1 MRHLLLSILFL
12 SCVGNAQSQVSLKHV
27 NQTINWPLKS
37 HENSRGTINCDV
49 DTVTYVQAKTSNS
62 ETKILYSDG
71 TYSSGA
77 SQLFWAASNVPITV
91 HGFRWYGYSFDPSGT
106 TNPVLNITC
115 SIYEAGADSLP
126 TGSPL
131 ASEIIS
137 VDDVPANSQ
146 RDVIFTSPVVLN
158 SRYVLV
164 IENPNTD
171 YLFLA
176 SNDEDNNDGSGQGLS
191 ASYYEPIGTWRKNL
205 SLWALGDFDFV
216 MEPFVSYTMDAKFS
230 NPGSGC
236 VGIPVTFN
244 NTSTGPIQSGF
255 YNQDAFFG
263 NPLSFHWDYG
273 DGNVSANLQNGNN
286 TYGAPGTYNVTLT
299 DTIFMWTGFCTDN
312 QTQAIDIFA
321 IPAAP
326 NSTPPAPVCQ
336 YTPAL
341 DLTATGSGT
350 NFTWYDD
357 IGLGSLLGTGSP
369 FSSGI
374 ILEDTVYVTETVN
387 GCESAGTEVILTFLP
402 NPIPTFTLNNLGG
415 TQTEFQGAPVATM
428 YAWDFGD
435 GTGTS
440 TQQTPT
446 YTFPGAGPF
455 NVCLDVTYSNGCT
468 NQYCENVSYVGV
480 NEAIFEGV
488 AIYPNPANTTLYIDA
503 IDRILGGLFYIHDE
517 QGRLLIDGEIHS
529 YNNRID
535 LSSLSS
541 GYYFV
546 SIYTSKGFK
555 TFSISKR

>member
-1 MRHLLLSILFL
+1 MKQLLLSASLIM
-12 SCVGNAQSQVSLKHV
+12 SAAVGLSQVPLKHV
-27 NQTINWPLKS
+27 NQSINWPLKS
-37 HENSRGTINCDV
+37 HENSRAIVNCSV
-49 DTVTYVQAKTSNS
+49 DTVAYVQAKTSNS

-71 TYSSGA
+71 SYSSRA
-77 SQLFWAASNVPITV
+77 SQMFAASSSMPITV
-91 HGFRWYGYSFDPSGT
+91 HGFRWYGYSFDPSGMT
-106 TNPVLNITC
+106 SPVLNITC
-115 SIYEAGADSLP
+115 SIYEVGTDSLP

-131 ASEIIS
+131 ASETIS
-137 VDDVPANSQ
+137 VDALPANSQ
-146 RDVIFTSPVVLN
+146 RDVVFSSPVVLN
-158 SRYVLV
+158 THYALV
-164 IENPNTD
+164 IENMNTD

-176 SNDEDNNDGSGQGLS
+176 SNDEDNNDGAGQGLS

-205 SLWALGDFDFV
+205 DLWALGDFDFT

-230 NPGSGC
+230 NPGTGC
-236 VGIPVTFN
+236 VGIPVNFN
-244 NTSTGPIQSGF
+244 NTSTGPIKSKF
-255 YNQDAFFG
+255 YNQDVFSG
-263 NPLSFHWDYG
+263 SPISYHWDYG
-273 DGNVSANLQNGNN
+273 DGNNSPYSEHGSN
-286 TYGAPGTYNVTLT
+286 TFAAPGTYNVTLT

-312 QTQAIDIFA
+312 VTHSIDIFA

-326 NSTPPAPVCQ
+326 NSTPPAPVCE

-341 DLTATGSGT
+341 DLTATGSGS

-357 IGLGSLLGTGSP
+357 MGLSTVLGTGSP

-374 ILEDTVYVTETVN
+374 TLTDTVYVTETVN
-387 GCESAGTEVILTFLP
+387 GCESPGTEVALAFLP

-415 TQTEFQGAPVATM
+415 TQTEFQGAPVATS

-446 YTFPGAGPF
+446 YTFSGAGPF
-455 NVCLDVTYSNGCT
+455 NVCLDVIYSNGCT

-488 AIYPNPANTTLYIDA
+488 NVYPNPVNTTLYIDA
-503 IDRILGGLFYIHDE
+503 NEHLVNGLYFIHDE
-517 QGRLLIDGEIHS
+517 QGRLLINGEIRVL
-529 YNNRID
+529 NNRID

-546 SIYTSKGFK
+546 SIYAKKGFK
-555 TFSISKR
+555 TYPISKH